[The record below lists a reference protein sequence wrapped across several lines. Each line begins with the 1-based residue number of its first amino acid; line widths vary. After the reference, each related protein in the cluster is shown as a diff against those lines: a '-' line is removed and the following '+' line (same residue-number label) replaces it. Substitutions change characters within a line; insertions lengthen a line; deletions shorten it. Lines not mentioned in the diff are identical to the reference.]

1 MKTQIDAL
9 YADGRTTVMGE
20 EELEKLFLTLSKD
33 GRCKVNWFELQ

>member
-20 EELEKLFLTLSKD
+20 DELEKLFLALSKD
-33 GRCKVNWFELQ
+33 GRCNVNWFEL